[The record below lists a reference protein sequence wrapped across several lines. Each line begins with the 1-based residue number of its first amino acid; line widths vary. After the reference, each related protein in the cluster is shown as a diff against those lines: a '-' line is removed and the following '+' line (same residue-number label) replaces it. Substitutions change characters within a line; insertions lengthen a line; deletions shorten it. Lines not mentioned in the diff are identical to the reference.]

1 MGRAAWQPD
10 FVEGSPTPHGRL
22 TPVMSSRPV
31 LLLAADGAVGA
42 PLAAGLTA
50 HGLLVLPAMTP
61 DDAPAGVRAIVDAG
75 PVAAAPA
82 AAAISATN
90 PAGWTA
96 AAEAPLRRALHV
108 LQAAHRRLP
117 DGGRIVVLLP
127 SLVATGAAGVVPWVA
142 ASEGYRSLAKAAAR
156 GWGPA
161 GLTVNCLLV
170 PADLVAGKSL
180 DRPGLQPPALGPVDI
195 HAQLAAVVA
204 ALVSGQMD
212 GVTGQT
218 IAVDGGVWMTP

>member
-1 MGRAAWQPD
+1 
-10 FVEGSPTPHGRL
+10 
-22 TPVMSSRPV
+22 MSSQPV

-42 PLAAGLTA
+42 PLAAGLA
-50 HGLLVLPAMTP
+50 ERGLVVLSAATP

-75 PVAAAPA
+75 PVALTPA
-82 AAAISATN
+82 AGDLSTIG
-90 PAGWTA
+90 PDGWQA
-96 AAEAPLRRALHV
+96 AAEDPLRRALHV
-108 LQAAHRRLP
+108 LQAAHRRLAG
-117 DGGRIVVLLP
+117 GGRIVVLLP

-156 GWGPA
+156 KWGPE
-161 GLTVNCLLV
+161 GVTVNCLLV

-180 DRPGLQPPALGPVDI
+180 DRPGLQPPALGAGDI
-195 HAQLAAVVA
+195 HTELAAVVA
-204 ALVSGQMD
+204 ALVTGEMD